1 MKIKKLI
8 IFIFLIVLISL
19 MNDKLEFAKNKKY
32 EVIGNVAKP
41 VPYMDENLILINRS
55 VPIKGAKVLIT
66 AGKIRHVSH
75 SEYINISNIDSSKI
89 YAYTNSSGKFNV
101 ELPPGEYT
109 FFLVI
114 NDKAYLNS
122 FDNSGNFTSTRINS
136 KVDDLIITDFRDVSF
151 WK

>member
-1 MKIKKLI
+1 MKIKQVI

-151 WK
+151 

>member
-1 MKIKKLI
+1 MKIKQVI

-19 MNDKLEFAKNKKY
+19 MNDKLEFSKNKKY

-75 SEYINISNIDSSKI
+75 SEYINISNIELAKI
-89 YAYTNSSGKFNV
+89 YAYTNSSGEFNV
-101 ELPPGEYT
+101 KLGSGEYT
-109 FFLVI
+109 FF
-114 NDKAYLNS
+114 
-122 FDNSGNFTSTRINS
+122 
-136 KVDDLIITDFRDVSF
+136 
-151 WK
+151 

>member
-1 MKIKKLI
+1 MKIKQVI

-55 VPIKGAKVLIT
+55 VPIKGAKILIT
-66 AGKIRHVSH
+66 PGKIRHVSH

-151 WK
+151 

>member
-1 MKIKKLI
+1 MKIKQVI

-19 MNDKLEFAKNKKY
+19 INDKLEFAKNKKY

-89 YAYTNSSGKFNV
+89 YAYTKSSGKFNV

-122 FDNSGNFTSTRINS
+122 FDNSGNFTSTRIYS

-151 WK
+151 

>member
-1 MKIKKLI
+1 MKIKQVI

-19 MNDKLEFAKNKKY
+19 MNDKLEFTKNKKY

-75 SEYINISNIDSSKI
+75 SEYINISNIESSKI

-101 ELPPGEYT
+101 ELAPGEYT

-136 KVDDLIITDFRDVSF
+136 KVDNLMITDFRDVSF
-151 WK
+151 

>member
-1 MKIKKLI
+1 MKIKQVI

-19 MNDKLEFAKNKKY
+19 MNDKLEFTKNKKY

-75 SEYINISNIDSSKI
+75 SEYINISNIESSKI

-101 ELPPGEYT
+101 ELAPGEYT

-122 FDNSGNFTSTRINS
+122 FDNSGNFTSILINS
-136 KVDDLIITDFRDVSF
+136 KVDDIRITDYRGASL
-151 WK
+151 

>member
-1 MKIKKLI
+1 MKIKQVI

-89 YAYTNSSGKFNV
+89 YVYTNSSGKFNV

-136 KVDDLIITDFRDVSF
+136 NVDDLIITDFRDLSF
-151 WK
+151 

>member
-1 MKIKKLI
+1 MKIKQVI

-19 MNDKLEFAKNKKY
+19 MNDKLEFTKNKKY

-89 YAYTNSSGKFNV
+89 YAYTNSLGKFNV

-151 WK
+151 

>member
-1 MKIKKLI
+1 MKIKQVI
-8 IFIFLIVLISL
+8 IFIFLIFLISL
-19 MNDKLEFAKNKKY
+19 INHKLVFTKNKKY

-41 VPYMDENLILINRS
+41 VPYVDENLILINRS
-55 VPIKGAKVLIT
+55 VPVKGAKVLIT
-66 AGKIRHVSH
+66 PGKIRHVSH

-151 WK
+151 

>member
-1 MKIKKLI
+1 MKIKQVI

-19 MNDKLEFAKNKKY
+19 MNDKLEFTKNKKY

-55 VPIKGAKVLIT
+55 VPINGAKILIT
-66 AGKIRHVSH
+66 AGKIRHISH

-122 FDNSGNFTSTRINS
+122 FDNSGNFTSTRIYS

-151 WK
+151 